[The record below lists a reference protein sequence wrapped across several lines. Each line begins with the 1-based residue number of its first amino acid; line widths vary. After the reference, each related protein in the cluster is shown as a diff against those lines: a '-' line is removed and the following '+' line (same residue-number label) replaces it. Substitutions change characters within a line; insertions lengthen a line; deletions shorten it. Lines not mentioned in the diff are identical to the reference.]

1 MSGAELLP
9 LQMERIAQSSG
20 EWNELEKQVTDSYAG
35 AFKIIANTPSN
46 VKLRHRLFHYFYKE
60 YPRMTSPKASHSNRV
75 IWAHLEMKVWMD
87 PWMKTFLQI
96 SPMDYLPRAAAH
108 CPILAINGSKDM
120 QVPSTENLALMRQAF
135 KNANP
140 KCEVKEL
147 EGLNHLFQECKTGSP
162 KEYAKIEQTM
172 SVGVITE
179 MLNWI
184 TKIFN

>member
-1 MSGAELLP
+1 
-9 LQMERIAQSSG
+9 
-20 EWNELEKQVTDSYAG
+20 
-35 AFKIIANTPSN
+35 
-46 VKLRHRLFHYFYKE
+46 
-60 YPRMTSPKASHSNRV
+60 MTSPKASHSNRV

-172 SVGVITE
+172 SVGMITE